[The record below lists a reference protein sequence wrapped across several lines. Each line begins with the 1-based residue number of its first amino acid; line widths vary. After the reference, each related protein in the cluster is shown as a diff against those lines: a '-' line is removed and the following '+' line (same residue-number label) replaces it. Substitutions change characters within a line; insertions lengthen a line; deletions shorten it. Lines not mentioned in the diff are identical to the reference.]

1 MYIPTEITQMYMHFN
16 DYDFHRYFEKIK
28 DIWRNKDIV
37 IVCGDGVFNNIENN
51 IFDCASS
58 IEYVYCPTTNA
69 FAKYDEI
76 LSRLKQLDKSK
87 LQILILGPTATVL
100 AYDLHNLG
108 YRVLDFG
115 HIAKDYDAYCKKL
128 VKNHANIEIF
138 FDAD

>member
-1 MYIPTEITQMYMHFN
+1 MHFN

-115 HIAKDYDAYCKKL
+115 HIAKDYDAYCKKM
-128 VKNHANIEIF
+128 VKNYDNITKF
-138 FDAD
+138 FGAE